1 MVKGKNNVFHAKLW
15 VGLVIS
21 IASQFCALE
30 KILDI
35 LKSHCPSSLMSS
47 HEQER
52 GCSQLGLLTTTI
64 YLQYTVLWELP
75 YLKLHPNVQHYE
87 KKLTKNIRPTNVL
100 QIYTKFEKIY

>member
-1 MVKGKNNVFHAKLW
+1 MLW

-52 GCSQLGLLTTTI
+52 GCSQLDLLTTTI
-64 YLQYTVLWELP
+64 YLQYTILQELP
-75 YLKLHPNVQHYE
+75 YVLKSYVQISSAMSY
-87 KKLTKNIRPTNVL
+87 KTL
-100 QIYTKFEKIY
+100 QWTFVF

>member
-15 VGLVIS
+15 VSLVIS

-35 LKSHCPSSLMSS
+35 LKSHCPSFLMSS

-64 YLQYTVLWELP
+64 YLQYTVLQELP
-75 YLKLHPNVQHYE
+75 FPNVLLVAIQG
-87 KKLTKNIRPTNVL
+87 R
-100 QIYTKFEKIY
+100 KFLSTFIKII

>member
-87 KKLTKNIRPTNVL
+87 KKLTKNIRPTDIL
-100 QIYTKFEKIY
+100 QMYTSI